1 MLNQPLDLK
10 SLAFD
15 TFETVEFVC
24 VAVLRANVG
33 FEEREQ
39 GILVALLVYPQ
50 LCSLLVRNELGKDFA
65 QSALGRHRVEEHR
78 AKDLRPFCSWG
89 ELLWLA
95 FPACDQIKD
104 ALETSNRALAVVL
117 VLKQTDST
125 FCRVLGRDRH
135 SDDPGEFVLAICT
148 QELNRSHDLAVE
160 KHLVNHLVEARIIVL
175 HALVL
180 VLQELLAVLDKAY
193 LPEQLGDSVSAL
205 L

>member
-1 MLNQPLDLK
+1 
-10 SLAFD
+10 
-15 TFETVEFVC
+15 
-24 VAVLRANVG
+24 
-33 FEEREQ
+33 
-39 GILVALLVYPQ
+39 
-50 LCSLLVRNELGKDFA
+50 VRNELGKDFA

-125 FCRVLGRDRH
+125 FCRALGRDRH